1 MNATSGDV
9 PAMPRAQVGTAL
21 VAILAWMAVH
31 TGTAAQPDGASSSSN
46 ISTNSIALAN
56 DAFVPANGYLESLAV
71 IGQQIGPAFLGL
83 GTALRQDERFASGV
97 SPEVRRTIHSSPA
110 GHIKCLVKP
119 KSPGSA
125 DYLASLNASNRPLQA
140 CRFLYHAV
148 TTNSPLFGKRI
159 RASGWLKTR
168 DVDVMAGASLIIISP
183 NGRIFANDPMT
194 DRPLQGT
201 ADWMEIEIVTDVPSE
216 PCTIYFG
223 PTLYGSGELWAD
235 AFQIAVA
242 PLEKPITD
250 DRIWHVWS
258 PNPGDYSVTTDLQT
272 THQGRP
278 SLCLAYTPE
287 GTAPAG
293 SWMWWG
299 QCIRDPDKYRG
310 HTVRMTVWIK
320 SEGVS
325 GRAGPNLRPKGANF
339 KLLAQDSQARRRPIR
354 GSQDWKEYSILC
366 DIPEETECLDTGFSF
381 SGKGRIWI
389 DRESLKYEIID
400 NEPR

>member
-1 MNATSGDV
+1 M
-9 PAMPRAQVGTAL
+9 L
-21 VAILAWMAVH
+21 VATMALMTLSAG
-31 TGTAAQPDGASSSSN
+31 TGAQPGAASSSS
-46 ISTNSIALAN
+46 IPKDTAVRFAN
-56 DAFVPANGYLESLAV
+56 DAFVPGSGYLESLAV
-71 IGQQIGPAFLGL
+71 IGQQIGPALLGL
-83 GTALRQDERFASGV
+83 SAAVRADERFSNGV
-97 SPEVRRTIHSSPA
+97 SRDVKRTTNSAPA
-110 GHIKCLVKP
+110 GHIKCLVEST
-119 KSPGSA
+119 SPGSG
-125 DYLASLNASNRPLQA
+125 DYLASISANNRPLQA
-140 CRFLYHAV
+140 CRFLYHTI
-148 TTNSPLFGKRI
+148 TTNSPFFGKRI
-159 RASGWLKTR
+159 RVSGWLKTSK
-168 DVDVMAGASLIIISP
+168 VDVMAGATLVIISP

-201 ADWMEIEIVTDVPSE
+201 ADWMEIEMVTDVPSE

-235 AFQIAVA
+235 DFQIAIA
-242 PLEKPITD
+242 PSEKPITD

-258 PNPGDYSVTTDLQT
+258 PNPGDYSITTDLEN
-272 THQGRP
+272 THHGRP
-278 SLCLAYTPE
+278 TLCLAYTAE
-287 GTAPAG
+287 GAPPAG

-354 GSQDWKEYSILC
+354 ASVDWKEYSVLC
-366 DIPEETECLDTGFSF
+366 DIPEKTECLDTGFSF

-389 DRESLKYEIID
+389 DRESLKYEIIGND
-400 NEPR
+400 PR